1 MLAYIDTNIL
11 LALSG
16 FDKVDK
22 DIKRSLQKIFYNT
35 DVKIPQIVLGEALT
49 IILSESNS
57 GETITNIENLHN
69 KIEEIKCTIEPF
81 PTTNDKIIQCALEL
95 QRKSDV
101 VTNMDSLILAHPIM
115 DNNATH
121 FYTKDERLKNFR
133 VFSYIKNLVNDGQR
147 TQELNIPAQ
156 FTEE

>member
-22 DIKRSLQKIFYNT
+22 DTKQLLKKIFY
-35 DVKIPQIVLGEALT
+35 DVDLKIPQIVLGEALT
-49 IILSESNS
+49 MILSESEQ
-57 GETITNIENLHN
+57 GEMITNIEKLYN
-69 KIEEIKCTIEPF
+69 KIEEIKCSVEPF
-81 PTTNDKIIQCALEL
+81 PTTNDEIIQCASEL
-95 QRKSDV
+95 RKRSDV

-121 FYTKDERLKNFR
+121 FYTKDGALNNFR
-133 VFSYIKNLVNDGQR
+133 VFSYIKELISNGKR
-147 TQELNIPAQ
+147 TQELNIPEE